1 MGAVTSEAARVE
13 IWHQRLAQIA
23 DAMGVVLRR
32 TAVSPNIRERADFS
46 CALFD
51 SNGRLVAQAP
61 HVPVHLG
68 SMEHAVRAVIDAVS
82 LFPDLVGIV
91 NDPFAGGTHLPDLTL
106 VEGVWLHEGDELVRV
121 GYVACRA
128 HHADVGGASPGS
140 MPVGT
145 SAAPGNVPQK
155 AQLPPAVGPR
165 YDEQAPQHVFHRGLT
180 IADEGVRISPMLLD
194 DSVVERV
201 SSASRLPAERRA
213 DLAAQ
218 RAALAH
224 GRDALRG
231 VAAQEGRLGL
241 RQGFELLSAYGERL
255 MRATLAAIP
264 DGIYPFAD
272 SLDDDGAGR
281 TDIGLRVVIT
291 IDGETARV
299 DLEECDDE
307 TSGSLNAVRAV
318 TEAAVAYV
326 FRLLL
331 PDGAPTCGALL
342 APIAI
347 ETTSGSICDAQ
358 PPRAVSAGNVETSQR
373 LVDLL
378 LGALHLACPGR
389 IPAASAGTMSN
400 LLLGDDSSAYYE
412 TIGGGAGGGPTRA
425 GASAVQTHMTNTRNT
440 PVETLEAIVPA
451 RVVTYAVRRSSGGGG
466 TQAGGDGIVR
476 ELELLASLTVTLIG
490 ERRRRP
496 PYGLSGGGPGRV
508 GEDTLVRD
516 GESYALPAKIVFE
529 SRLGDRLRIE
539 TPGGGGFGD
548 VRRAKVWA
556 AVLSGQA
563 LTLKDLGG

>member
-1 MGAVTSEAARVE
+1 MGVVIPESAHVE
-13 IWHQRLAQIA
+13 IWNQRLAEVA

-32 TAVSPNIRERADFS
+32 AAVSPNIRERADLS

-68 SMEHAVRAVIDAVS
+68 SMERAVQAVITHVPLPPDA
-82 LFPDLVGIV
+82 VGIV

-106 VEGVWLHEGDELVRV
+106 VEAVWLREADELVCV

-145 SAAPGNVPQK
+145 SAAPGAVPHK

-165 YDEQAPQHVFHRGLT
+165 YDEEGAQHVVYRTLT
-180 IADEGVRISPMLLD
+180 IDDEGVRIAPSLLD
-194 DSVVERV
+194 DSVIERIMA
-201 SSASRLPAERRA
+201 ASRVPAERRA

-224 GRDALRG
+224 GRDAVRMI
-231 VAAQEGRLGL
+231 AMRDGRLGL

-264 DGIYPFAD
+264 DGVYPFAD

-281 TDIGLRVVIT
+281 TDIGLRVVLS
-291 IDGETARV
+291 IDGDTARV

-307 TSGSLNAVRAV
+307 SAGSLNAVRAV

-331 PDGAPTCGALL
+331 PPGAPTCSALL
-342 APIAI
+342 APVTV
-347 ETTSGSICDAQ
+347 ETRPGSICDAQ
-358 PPRAVSAGNVETSQR
+358 PPCAVSAGNVETSQR

-378 LGALHLACPGR
+378 LGALHLACPAK

-425 GASAVQTHMTNTRNT
+425 GASSIQTHMTNTRNT
-440 PVETLEAIVPA
+440 PIEILENVVPA
-451 RVVTYAVRRSSGGGG
+451 RVVTYAVRRGSGGGG
-466 TQAGGDGIVR
+466 TQAGGDGIMR
-476 ELELLASLTVTLIG
+476 ELELLAPLTVTLVG

-516 GESYALPAKIVFE
+516 GKSHALPGKVVLEA
-529 SRLGDRLRIE
+529 RAGDRLRIE

-548 VRRAKVWA
+548 ARRAKVWA